1 MAHERAALDFLSVTS
16 DGLSLRLRVT
26 PKAAKDS
33 VDGPLALADGS
44 RVLGIRV
51 RAVADKG
58 AANKAVERTLAK
70 WLGVAVS
77 TVSVVRGNTSR
88 LKTVHV
94 SGEGD
99 DLKKAVSRAL
109 NTAT

>member
-1 MAHERAALDFLSVTS
+1 MALLNFLSVTS

-70 WLGVAVS
+70 WLGVAAS
-77 TVSVVRGNTSR
+77 TVSVVRGTTSR
-88 LKTVHV
+88 LKTVQV
-94 SGEGD
+94 SGDGA
-99 DLKKAVSRAL
+99 DLKTAVSRAL
-109 NTAT
+109 ETRS

>member
-1 MAHERAALDFLSVTS
+1 MNFLSVTS

-70 WLGVAVS
+70 WLGVAAS
-77 TVSVVRGNTSR
+77 TVSVVRGTTSR
-88 LKTVHV
+88 LKTVQV
-94 SGEGD
+94 SGDGA
-99 DLKKAVSRAL
+99 DLKTAVSRAL
-109 NTAT
+109 ETRS

>member
-1 MAHERAALDFLSVTS
+1 MNFLSVTS

-70 WLGVAVS
+70 WLGGAAS
-77 TVSVVRGNTSR
+77 TVSVVRGTTSR
-88 LKTVHV
+88 LKTVQV
-94 SGEGD
+94 SGDGA
-99 DLKKAVSRAL
+99 DLKTAVSRAL
-109 NTAT
+109 ETRS